1 MSGKNYSD
9 VTGTRPSRLN
19 SRGFTLIEL
28 MISMALG
35 LLTVLVIT
43 HVLITS
49 EGQRRTTTTGSDAQ
63 ITGGL
68 AMYAV
73 QRDVQMAGYGVS
85 SNLAALGCAMS
96 ASYSGTAVTGFP
108 LVLAPVVI
116 EDNGNAGQKITVM
129 FSRKAGFSV
138 PMPVTEDHPANVGYF
153 VVKSTFGTSVGDM
166 FVAVPSVVGA
176 GSGCALLQATSSG
189 GGVPTTLSNT
199 IIPHEATNAWNPNA
213 LANAF
218 PAGSYLLNM
227 GPMAYR
233 TYSVNAALNLQTND
247 LGATTGVGLTE
258 DLFPN
263 VVKMQAMYGK
273 DTDANGVVD
282 TYDTTT
288 PTTAAGWAQV
298 LAVRVAIVARSAQYE
313 REVVTSA
320 APLWNLGSGYTLTG
334 VTTTD
339 CFTDSKCLS
348 LGLSHL
354 TDWGHY
360 RYKVYDT
367 VIPLRNVL
375 WNS

>member
-1 MSGKNYSD
+1 MSGNNYFD
-9 VTGTRPSRLN
+9 VTGIRPSNLN
-19 SRGFTLIEL
+19 SRGITLIEL

-43 HVLITS
+43 HVLTTS

-108 LVLAPVVI
+108 LTLAPVVI

-138 PMPVTEDHPANVGYF
+138 PMPVTEDHPANVHYF
-153 VVKSTFGTSVGDM
+153 VVKSAFGTSVGDM

-199 IIPHEATNAWNPNA
+199 IIPHETTNAWNPNA

-218 PAGSYLLNM
+218 PAGSYLLNL
-227 GPMAYR
+227 GPMTYR
-233 TYSVNAALNLQTND
+233 TYSVNAALALQTND
-247 LGATTGVGLTE
+247 LGATTGVGLAE
-258 DLFPN
+258 ELFPH

-320 APLWNLGSGYTLTG
+320 APLWNLGSGHTIAGTA
-334 VTTTD
+334 D

>member
-1 MSGKNYSD
+1 MSGNND
-9 VTGTRPSRLN
+9 FGVTGTRPSYLK
-19 SRGFTLIEL
+19 SRGVTLIEL
-28 MISMALG
+28 MIGMALG

-43 HVLITS
+43 HVSITS

-85 SNLAALGCAMS
+85 SNLAALGCTMS

-129 FSRKAGFSV
+129 FSRKPGFSV

-153 VVKSTFGTSVGDM
+153 VVKSAFGTSVGDM

-189 GGVPTTLSNT
+189 GGVATTLSNT
-199 IIPHEATNAWNPNA
+199 IIPHETTNAWNPNA

-218 PAGSYLLNM
+218 PAGSYLLNL

-233 TYSVNAALNLQTND
+233 TYSVNAALTLQTND
-247 LGATTGVGLTE
+247 LGATTGVGLAE
-258 DLFPN
+258 ELFPH

-282 TYDTTT
+282 TYDNTT

-320 APLWNLGSGYTLTG
+320 APLWNLGTG
-334 VTTTD
+334 HTIAGTAD

-348 LGLSHL
+348 LGLGHL
-354 TDWGHY
+354 TDWDHY

>member
-1 MSGKNYSD
+1 
-9 VTGTRPSRLN
+9 
-19 SRGFTLIEL
+19 
-28 MISMALG
+28 
-35 LLTVLVIT
+35 
-43 HVLITS
+43 
-49 EGQRRTTTTGSDAQ
+49 
-63 ITGGL
+63 
-68 AMYAV
+68 
-73 QRDVQMAGYGVS
+73 
-85 SNLAALGCAMS
+85 MS

-116 EDNGNAGQKITVM
+116 EDNGTAGQKITIM
-129 FSRKAGFSV
+129 FSRKPGFSV
-138 PMPVTEDHPANVGYF
+138 PMPVTEDHPTNTGYF
-153 VVKSTFGTSVGDM
+153 VVKSAFGTTVGDM

-189 GGVPTTLSNT
+189 GGLSTTLSNT
-199 IIPHEATNAWNPNA
+199 IIPHETSNAWNPNA
-213 LANAF
+213 LPNAF
-218 PAGSYLLNM
+218 PASSYLLNL
-227 GPMAYR
+227 GPMTYR
-233 TYSVNAALNLQTND
+233 TYSVNAALTLQTND
-247 LGATTGVGLTE
+247 LGATTGVGLAE
-258 DLFPN
+258 ELFPH
-263 VVKMQAMYGK
+263 VVKLQAMYGK

-298 LAVRVAIVARSAQYE
+298 LAVRVAVVARSAQYE

-320 APLWNLGSGYTLTG
+320 APLWNLGTG
-334 VTTTD
+334 HTIAGTTT

-354 TDWGHY
+354 TDWDHY